1 MHLFKPRVITQLAAL
16 DCLGAGDS
24 ELFVEEMKRSVLN
37 QIQREASS
45 SSSHR
50 FGSVWMASICFSVG
64 RSAVHGMAHRSAK
77 CCWAHLGVRQ
87 RLNGRALQGLIA
99 WRWRGINI
107 RRSQR
112 ETLKILSHNLCCG
125 KGGEEEGDIIQTS
138 ISIVL
143 LSLREKRWLCSS
155 FPPPHSVQS
164 FAFGEEGICSIAV
177 ALARGF

>member
-1 MHLFKPRVITQLAAL
+1 M
-16 DCLGAGDS
+16 
-24 ELFVEEMKRSVLN
+24 EEMKRSVLN

-125 KGGEEEGDIIQTS
+125 KGGGGGGGHNPNLYQHRAPVTQREAMALLV
-138 ISIVL
+138 ISPPSFCSVICFWGGRDLQHCCSTGTWVL
-143 LSLREKRWLCSS
+143 NCLWGAHLSASL
-155 FPPPHSVQS
+155 P
-164 FAFGEEGICSIAV
+164 
-177 ALARGF
+177 